1 MSHYFHTPTTPEHRR
16 RITARFWDTDWEF
29 VTADGVFSYDSLDQG
44 TAVLLREVVPPVGA
58 TKAEWYE
65 SRGRSPFFEVSL
77 PEAQRTLTQYMGR
90 LIRTE
95 RALTGDTGLPR
106 RCYPVEPT

>member
-1 MSHYFHTPTTPEHRR
+1 MIKSVSQ
-16 RITARFWDTDWEF
+16 A
-29 VTADGVFSYDSLDQG
+29 G
-44 TAVLLREVVPPVGA
+44 PPVGA

-65 SRGRSPFFEVSL
+65 SRGRSPFFEVAL

-95 RALTGDTGLPR
+95 HDRGRIVLLDRRVVVKRYGRALLDSLPPYR
-106 RCYPVEPT
+106 RLIA